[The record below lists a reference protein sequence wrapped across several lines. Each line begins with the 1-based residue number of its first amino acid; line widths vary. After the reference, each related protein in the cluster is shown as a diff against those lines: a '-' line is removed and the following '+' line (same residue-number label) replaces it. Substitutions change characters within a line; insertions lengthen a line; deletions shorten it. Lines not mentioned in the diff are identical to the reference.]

1 MAKLALGITL
11 MHPNKPRTLE
21 ELIEYRNEI
30 VSKAERRSLYQPL
43 NYYVLRLQ
51 EIDQQFPQFKGMGRI
66 KLK

>member
-1 MAKLALGITL
+1 MPKLDLGITL

-51 EIDQQFPQFKGMGRI
+51 EIDQQFPQFKGIGRI
-66 KLK
+66 RLK